1 MATRVYVGRVPYEAR
16 ESDVERFFKGFGH
29 LEHVLMKRGFCYV
42 EFKDARD
49 ASDAIAELNGK
60 SMLGDK
66 VIVEQAR
73 SREDSRGG
81 RRGGGGYDRYDD
93 RDRRGG
99 GGPPA
104 RRSGGSRRSRSRS
117 PPPRRRERSRSRSS
131 SGGDRKAPRRE
142 TRRSPSYDR

>member
-66 VIVEQAR
+66 LAFFNSNLITHPFYQSDCR
-73 SREDSRGG
+73 T
-81 RRGGGGYDRYDD
+81 
-93 RDRRGG
+93 
-99 GGPPA
+99 
-104 RRSGGSRRSRSRS
+104 S
-117 PPPRRRERSRSRSS
+117 PIP
-131 SGGDRKAPRRE
+131 
-142 TRRSPSYDR
+142 